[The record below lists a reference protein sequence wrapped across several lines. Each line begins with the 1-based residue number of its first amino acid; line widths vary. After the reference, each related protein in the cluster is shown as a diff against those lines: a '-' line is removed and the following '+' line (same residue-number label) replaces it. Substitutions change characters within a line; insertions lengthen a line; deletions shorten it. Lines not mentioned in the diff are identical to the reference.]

1 MIMQAKMSSHVQARR
16 SGKLEADA
24 VDAAAM
30 ASELRALIG
39 KLTRRLREQAPPGD
53 LTWPQV
59 LALGRL
65 FRDGPTTLS
74 TLARAENMR
83 SQSMGAIVAPLE
95 EAGLVVGAPD
105 PADGRQTILS
115 LTEKARALVRDNR
128 MAKEDWLCRIIQAKL
143 SPEEREELGRAI
155 EHMKRIADG

>member
-1 MIMQAKMSSHVQARR
+1 MHVKMSSHARARR
-16 SGKLEADA
+16 TGKLEAHAAGAA
-24 VDAAAM
+24 VL

-39 KLTRRLREQAPPGD
+39 KLTRRMREQAPPGD
-53 LTWPQV
+53 LTWPQI

-65 FRDGPTTLS
+65 YRDGPATLS

-115 LTEKARALVRDNR
+115 LTEKARAMVRDNR
-128 MAKEDWLCRIIQAKL
+128 MAKEDWLCRVIQAKL
-143 SPEEREELGRAI
+143 SPGEQQELARAV
-155 EHMKRIADG
+155 EHLKRVADE